1 MYFTSR
7 YPFYFSNLLDKFP
20 NSSRRD
26 QQFVSRHFYDGEQ
39 LEEWTNGP
47 FKRGGTMHDA
57 SELLKIHQDM
67 LTALVLATGLPDISP
82 NEILTSRGV
91 AAILPSLFRL
101 STAVNEENEG
111 KGKTFKLLPLPS
123 LSRTSYVL
131 LFVSSLSLTS
141 RFCFLQRP

>member
-26 QQFVSRHFYDGEQ
+26 QQFVSRHFYDGKQ

-47 FKRGGTMHDA
+47 FKRGETMHDA
-57 SELLKIHQDM
+57 SELLKIHQTM
-67 LTALVLATGLPDISP
+67 LTALASATGLPDISP
-82 NEILTSRGV
+82 DQILTSRGV

-101 STAVNEENEG
+101 STAVHEENEG
-111 KGKTFKLLPLPS
+111 GGKIFKLLPLPS
-123 LSRTSYVL
+123 LSRTNYVL
-131 LFVSSLSLTS
+131 LFVPHPPLTS